1 MKFKKICAMLCC
13 VAVAGSMM
21 LAGCSSDDGAVTK
34 ADSSYEVDTEDA
46 ESVLEA
52 AQEDVILFLTDGAVR
67 STDTIMT
74 VDGEEVPATFFFY
87 WVASSIT
94 DYGYSDSS
102 ELEEESDEGVTV
114 GDEILTEAQTS
125 SAYYYALRAHAD
137 EYGLELSEDETE
149 QTAEYL
155 ESLDDYT
162 LMYYATSAD
171 AQQRVY
177 ETYLLSLDLQSCL
190 FGEGGEYEVTE
201 EDLEEYMG
209 DNEYVTVD
217 FMYFGAGS
225 DGDIETALSRA
236 EAVLAE
242 LEEGGYDEM
251 FAEVQEESDYV
262 LEDYTFYIGGGEN
275 EDLQAAVQ
283 EMETGDTQVVE
294 SSYGVYLV
302 HKKDLVTDTVE
313 EECAYENF
321 YSLLDSWGEEA
332 ETEMAGIYSLV
343 DISTFCDRL
352 LTLQDAISEAMEA
365 EAEEAEEAATDTDL
379 TEDAEEAAEET
390 TEETTEDVSV
400 EE

>member
-1 MKFKKICAMLCC
+1 MKFKKICATLCC
-13 VAVAGSMM
+13 VAVAGSMT

-87 WVASSIT
+87 WVASNIT

-125 SAYYYALRAHAD
+125 TAYYYALRAHAD

-177 ETYLLSLDLQSCL
+177 ETYLLSLDLQSYL

-225 DGDIETALSRA
+225 DGDIETAVSRA

-251 FAEVQEESDYV
+251 FAEVQEDSDYV

-294 SSYGVYLV
+294 SDYGVYLV
-302 HKKDLVTDTVE
+302 HKKDLVTDSVE

-332 ETEMAGIYSLV
+332 ETEMADIYSLV

-352 LTLQDAISEAMEA
+352 LTLQDAISEAMDA

-379 TEDAEEAAEET
+379 TEDAEEAADGT
-390 TEETTEDVSV
+390 TEETDVSV